1 MKQDYFEPGV
11 VYHVFNRGNNQ
22 ENIFIEERNYIYFL
36 TLMKKYLL
44 PVADIYAYCLLKNH
58 FHLVLRIKD
67 EDKLPEKFKTR
78 PYLAFSNFF
87 NAYTKAIN
95 NAYHRKGSLFQEHP
109 QRIRVEDDNYLIQL
123 IAYVHLNP
131 VKHKF
136 TEDFKNYPYS
146 SYMAYISNKA
156 TSIERDYIMSLFGDK
171 QNFEFWHDWNK
182 LTLEDKMNDI

>member
-22 ENIFIEERNYIYFL
+22 ENIFIEDRNYLYFL
-36 TLMKKYLL
+36 TLLKKYLL

-58 FHLVLRIKD
+58 FHLVVRIK
-67 EDKLPEKFKTR
+67 EIELLPEKLKLK
-78 PYLAFSNFF
+78 PYLALSNLF

-95 NAYHRKGSLFQEHP
+95 NTYNRKGSLFQEHP
-109 QRIRVEDDNYLIQL
+109 QRIRVEDEDYLIQL

-131 VKHKF
+131 FKHKF

-146 SYMAYISNKA
+146 SYNSYLSNKP
-156 TSIERDYIMSLFGDK
+156 TSIEKEYIMSLFGDK
-171 QNFEFWHDWNK
+171 ANFEYWHDLNK
-182 LTLEDKMNDI
+182 LSLEEKMMDI